1 MIVIQKNVGLK
12 DRVKKLK
19 EMGVTFDDTEKKFV
33 LDFEHDGAEDIVSLT
48 SNGYQVEAFGKC
60 FYYGY
65 EFSEQVSS
73 IKSTRSTTMP
83 STTSWSYATRN
94 LRRSKKP
101 TRNTAKAMPR
111 RMLIRVSSLISTSP
125 RACTWAKNS
134 KQKVA

>member
-1 MIVIQKNVGLK
+1 
-12 DRVKKLK
+12 
-19 EMGVTFDDTEKKFV
+19 MGVTFDDTEKKFV
-33 LDFEHDGAEDIVSLT
+33 FDFEHDGAEDIVSLT
-48 SNGYQVEAFGKC
+48 GNGYQVEAFGKC

-101 TRNTAKAMPR
+101 TRNTSKTIPR

-125 RACTWAKNS
+125 KACTWAKKS